1 MQVSNRTTFNLKVLL
16 SAEKD
21 YINRKQTAK
30 SIIVSPD
37 QPHHSQLLV
46 NTAKNFP
53 PFSSPSD

>member
-21 YINRKQTAK
+21 YFNRKQTAK
-30 SIIVSPD
+30 SITVSPD
-37 QPHHSQLLV
+37 QLRHSQPLV
-46 NTAKNFP
+46 NTAKNFR